1 MDHPMSVQLMQALGQ
16 SPAIDDRNQKC
27 IEIAAPATALALGYR
42 GRTRFLLVVT
52 HSSRAESE
60 IATSLRSLLGEDSV
74 AQFPAWETLPHERL
88 SPQSDTVAKRVKT
101 RHLLE
106 EIQRGGQS
114 KVRVV
119 VTQVRAL
126 LQPVII
132 SEEVKALLLATGSE
146 QSQSEIIEALIAMAY
161 QRVDLVERRG
171 EFAVRGGL
179 IDIFPTDREHPIRV
193 DLFGDEIEEIRL
205 FSVSDQRSMDQVI
218 DQIELLPARELLI
231 TAAVKQRALA
241 VAERFDEVREM
252 ASRIASG
259 AYIEGMESI
268 SSLLADKLAPL
279 HQLMPD
285 SCEVIFVESARV
297 RSRALDLQKT
307 DEEFLE
313 AAWSSAA
320 NGGQTPLDLREV
332 LRGSSFLTLDQV
344 IESME
349 MSGITT
355 RNFDSYPSEDSSQAW
370 AISPVSNYKG
380 NSERLI
386 ADLKGWRDQGF
397 SIFVGAQGSGL
408 LKRYDELISEH
419 LPTTFLKERA
429 SSLTAGVVHL
439 VKTPLR
445 TGFIAVE
452 AKVVFLTDRD
462 IAGRGSGD
470 PALID
475 TARLP
480 SRRRKEIDPLSLK
493 RGDFVV
499 HEQHGIGRFIELV
512 TRTVAGAQREYLV
525 IEYAPARRGLAG
537 DRIFVPTDALDAI
550 SKYIGGESPTVH
562 RIGGSD
568 WIKSKAR
575 AKKAIR
581 DIAKELIKV
590 YAARVSMPGYA
601 FSPDTT
607 WQRELE
613 DAFAYVET
621 PDQISTIEDVK
632 RDMESDRPMD
642 RLVCGDVGYGKT
654 EIAVRA
660 AFKAIQDGKQVAI
673 LVPTTLLVQQHFATF
688 TARYAGFPVR
698 VAALSRFNSPSESK
712 EVLRGLAAGSVDLV
726 IGTHRLLS
734 KDVVFKDLG
743 LVVIDEEQRFGVEHK
758 EALKHMRA
766 SIDVLAMSATPIPRT
781 LEMAITG
788 IREMSTITTPPEERH
803 PILTFVGPADPKQIT
818 AAIHRELLRE
828 GQVFYLH
835 NRVESIDEVAARLR
849 RLVPEARIAVAHGQ
863 MSEVA
868 LEEVVLAFWNREF
881 DVLVSTTIIENG
893 IDVANANTLIVER
906 ADLFGLSQL
915 HQLRGRVGRSRERAY
930 AYFLYD
936 PNRPLSELAHDRL
949 TTIATNTDLGSGMQV
964 ALKDLEIRGAGN
976 LLGGEQSGHIADVG
990 FDLYMRMVGETVE
1003 EMKIALGSKMRN
1015 EPVQRECKVELPVT
1029 AHIPDEYVT
1038 ADRLRLDLYRRL
1050 ASSHRDEEIDEIENE
1065 MRDRFGQLPV
1075 QALRLLS
1082 VARVRNR
1089 VRDLGITEVLWQ
1101 THHVKL
1107 SSVSLAE
1114 SKELK
1119 IKRLYPGS
1127 IYKPQ
1132 SQVLL
1137 VTHNLDGWL
1146 ATMSAPRS
1154 ASDKVALGDAS
1165 ENQDR
1170 ELVILQW
1177 LENLLHSFSQ

>member
-1 MDHPMSVQLMQALGQ
+1 MHALGA
-16 SPAIDDRNQKC
+16 SAALDDRHQSSV
-27 IEIAAPATALALGYR
+27 EIASPATALALGYR
-42 GRTRFLLVVT
+42 AAAKFLLVVT

-60 IATSLRSLLGEDSV
+60 IVTSLRSILGDESV

-106 EIQRGGQS
+106 QIQSGGANQ
-114 KVRVV
+114 VRVV

-132 SEEVKALLLATGSE
+132 SENVKSIVLAKGSE
-146 QSQSEIIEALIAMAY
+146 KSQQEIIESLVALAY

-179 IDIFPTDREHPIRV
+179 IDIFPTDCEHPIRV
-193 DLFGDEIEEIRL
+193 DLFGDEIEEIRY
-205 FSVSDQRSMDQVI
+205 FSVSDQRSMQEITELV
-218 DQIELLPARELLI
+218 ELLPARELLI
-231 TAAVKQRALA
+231 TNEVRERALK

-252 ASRIASG
+252 ASRIAAGS
-259 AYIEGMESI
+259 YVEGMESI
-268 SSLLADKLAPL
+268 SSLLADKLLPL

-285 SCEVIFVESARV
+285 SCEVIFLESARV
-297 RSRALDLQKT
+297 RSRALDLTKT

-320 NGGQTPLDLREV
+320 NGGETPLDLREV
-332 LRGSSFLTLDQV
+332 LRGSSFLSLDDV
-344 IESME
+344 LESMKQ
-349 MSGITT
+349 SGITA
-355 RNFDSYPSEDSSQAW
+355 RNFDSYPSEDSRQAW
-370 AISPVSNYKG
+370 ELRGIENYKG
-380 NSERLI
+380 KSERLI
-386 ADLKGWRDQGF
+386 SDLKSWRDKGF
-397 SIFVGAQGSGL
+397 SIFIGAQGNGL

-419 LPTTFLKERA
+419 LATSFLSETNRTGQ
-429 SSLTAGVVHL
+429 SLNRGVVHL
-439 VKTPLR
+439 IKTPLR
-445 TGFIAVE
+445 NGFISEEV
-452 AKVVFLTDRD
+452 KVVFLTDRD

-470 PALID
+470 SSLVD

-512 TRTVAGAQREYLV
+512 TRTVAGAEREYLV

-537 DRIFVPTDALDAI
+537 DRIFVPTDSLDAI
-550 SKYIGGESPTVH
+550 SKYIGGDSPSVH

-568 WIKSKAR
+568 WVKSKAR

-601 FSPDTT
+601 FSSDTI

-613 DAFAYVET
+613 DAFPYVET

-660 AFKAIQDGKQVAI
+660 AFKAVQDGKQVAI

-698 VAALSRFNSPSESK
+698 VAALSRFNTPSESK
-712 EVLRGLAAGSVDLV
+712 EVLQGLAEGSVDLV

-734 KDVVFKDLG
+734 KDVAFKDLG

-758 EALKHMRA
+758 EALKHLRA

-803 PILTFVGPADPKQIT
+803 PILTFVGPFDPKQVT
-818 AAIHRELLRE
+818 AAIHRELLRD

-835 NRVESIDEVAARLR
+835 NRVESIDEVAAKLR
-849 RLVPEARIAVAHGQ
+849 RLVPEARVAVAHGQ

-906 ADLFGLSQL
+906 ADVFGLSQL

-949 TTIATNTDLGSGMQV
+949 TTIATNTDLGAGMQV

-1003 EMKIALGSKMRN
+1003 EMKVALGSKMRS
-1015 EPVQRECKVELPVT
+1015 EPIHRECKVEIPVT
-1029 AHIPDEYVT
+1029 AHLPEDYVT

-1050 ASSHRDEEIDEIENE
+1050 ANSSRDEEIDEIAGELK
-1065 MRDRFGQLPV
+1065 DRFGELPV
-1075 QALRLLS
+1075 QAMRLLR

-1089 VRDLGITEVLWQ
+1089 VRELGITEVLWQ
-1101 THHVKL
+1101 THQVKL
-1107 SSVSLAE
+1107 SSVTLAE
-1114 SKELK
+1114 SKELR

-1137 VTHNLDGWL
+1137 VRHNLDGWL

-1154 ASDKVALGDAS
+1154 ASAKVAHVEAS
-1165 ENQDR
+1165 ENQDH
-1170 ELVILQW
+1170 ELVILEW
-1177 LENLLHSFSQ
+1177 LENLLQSFAQ

>member
-1 MDHPMSVQLMQALGQ
+1 MPSVLLRLLGRSEVLSDPKCTEVVVHPSAL
-16 SPAIDDRNQKC
+16 SLS
-27 IEIAAPATALALGYR
+27 IASRATE
-42 GRTRFLLVVT
+42 RFLLVIT
-52 HSSRAESE
+52 HSSRAENE
-60 IATSLRSLLGEDSV
+60 IATYLRSLMGEEKV

-88 SPQSDTVAKRVKT
+88 SPQSDTVAKRIKT
-101 RHLLE
+101 LHLLE
-106 EIQRGGQS
+106 EMRRGRES
-114 KVRVV
+114 KLRVV
-119 VTQVRAL
+119 VTQVRSL
-126 LQPVII
+126 LQPVIA
-132 SEEVKALLLATGSE
+132 SEKFNSLMIE
-146 QSQSEIIEALIAMAY
+146 QGAIKSQQEIVENLVAMAY
-161 QRVDLVERRG
+161 RRVDLVERRG
-171 EFAVRGGL
+171 DFAVRGGL
-179 IDIFPTDREHPIRV
+179 IDVFPTDGEHPVRI
-193 DLFGDEIEEIRL
+193 DLFGDEVEEIRF
-205 FSVSDQRSMDQVI
+205 FSISDQRSMKDVQASV
-218 DQIELLPARELLI
+218 ELLPARELLI
-231 TAAVKQRALA
+231 TPEVKQRALA
-241 VAERFDEVREM
+241 IADRFVEVQEM
-252 ASRIASG
+252 ASKIAAGS
-259 AYIEGMESI
+259 YVDGMESI
-268 SSLLADKLAPL
+268 SSLLADRLVPL
-279 HQLMPD
+279 YELLPP
-285 SCEVIFVESARV
+285 SSESILVESARI
-297 RSRALDLQKT
+297 RSRALDLKET

-320 NGGQTPLDLREV
+320 NGGETPLDLREV
-332 LRGSSFLTLDQV
+332 LRGSSFLDLEEV
-344 IESME
+344 LESMQNH
-349 MSGITT
+349 GISA
-355 RNFDSYPSEDSSQAW
+355 RKFDSYASQTSRPAW
-370 AISPVSNYKG
+370 MISGVENYKG
-380 NSERLI
+380 NVDLVVK
-386 ADLKGWRDQGF
+386 DLKSWIDRGF
-397 SIFVGAQGSGL
+397 LVFLGASGGGL
-408 LKRYDELISEH
+408 LKRYDEMLSEH
-419 LPTTFLKERA
+419 LATTFKTNEDQAPAQGLI
-429 SSLTAGVVHL
+429 HL

-445 TGFIAVE
+445 HGFIAE
-452 AKVVFLTDRD
+452 DAKVVFLTDRD
-462 IAGRGSGD
+462 ITGRGTSD
-470 PALID
+470 STLVD
-475 TARLP
+475 TSRLP

-499 HEQHGIGRFIELV
+499 HEQHGIGRFIELT
-512 TRTVAGAQREYLV
+512 TRSVAGAEREYLV
-525 IEYAPARRGLAG
+525 IEYAPARKGLAG
-537 DRIFVPTDALDAI
+537 DRIFVPSDSLDAI
-550 SKYIGGESPTVH
+550 SKYIGGESPSVH

-590 YAARVSMPGYA
+590 YAARVSMPGFA
-601 FSPDTT
+601 FAPDTN

-613 DAFAYVET
+613 DAFPYVET

-660 AFKAIQDGKQVAI
+660 AFKAVQDGKQVGI

-688 TARYAGFPVR
+688 TSRYAGFPVR
-698 VAALSRFNSPSESK
+698 VAALSRFNSPTESK
-712 EVLRGLAAGSVDLV
+712 EVLRGLSNGSVDVV

-758 EALKHMRA
+758 EALKHLRA

-803 PILTFVGPADPKQIT
+803 PILTFVGPYDPKQVT
-818 AAIHRELLRE
+818 AAIHRELLRD

-868 LEEVVLAFWNREF
+868 LEQVVLAFWNREF

-936 PNRPLSELAHDRL
+936 GNRPLSELAHDRL

-1003 EMKIALGSKMRN
+1003 EMKVALGSKMRA
-1015 EPVQRECKVELPVT
+1015 EKVHRECKVEIPVT
-1029 AHIPDEYVT
+1029 AHLPDDYVT
-1038 ADRLRLDLYRRL
+1038 ADRLRLDIYRRL
-1050 ASSHRDEEIDEIENE
+1050 ANSHRDEEIDEIASEL
-1065 MRDRFGQLPV
+1065 RDRFGSPPV
-1075 QALRLLS
+1075 QVERLLR

-1089 VRDLGITEVLWQ
+1089 ARNLGISEILWQ
-1101 THHVKL
+1101 THQVKL
-1107 SSVSLAE
+1107 SPMTLAE
-1114 SKELK
+1114 SRELR

-1127 IYKPQ
+1127 IFKPQ
-1132 SQVLL
+1132 SEVLL

-1146 ATMSAPRS
+1146 ATVSAPRS
-1154 ASDKVALGDAS
+1154 ASAKVGQVEAS
-1165 ENQDR
+1165 ESQDR
-1170 ELVILQW
+1170 ELVILEW
-1177 LENLLHSFSQ
+1177 LENLLHSFSD